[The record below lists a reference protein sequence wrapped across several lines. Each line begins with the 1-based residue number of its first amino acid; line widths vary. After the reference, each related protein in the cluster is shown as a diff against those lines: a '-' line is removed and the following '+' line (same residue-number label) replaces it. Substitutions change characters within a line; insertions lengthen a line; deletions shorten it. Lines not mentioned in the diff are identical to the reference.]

1 MSTPAVHRGT
11 VSLRRAV
18 TSWALG
24 ACLMSGAAGI
34 SLIATTGST
43 ALATR
48 VSQSPRGAANVSGA
62 FNAVT
67 LVPGSKDVI
76 AVGSWYGV
84 SSSGDVIEEW
94 NGSSWKNMKVPS
106 FGAGITSEALSGV
119 WAASASDVW
128 AVGYEVDASGQT
140 AQLLHWNGKSWKAD
154 TLTGLPANS
163 VLSAISG
170 VSSSDIWSVG
180 YGSGRVS
187 TAIEVHYNGTSWAVS
202 TQGPSNAI
210 LSGVAAVS
218 ASSVWAIG
226 SAGATPKP
234 LVLHYDGS
242 SWKSSSSP
250 AASDVY
256 FNAVS
261 ASGSTAW
268 VVGSVDTSKPA
279 AYSMEWTGSKWVSI
293 KMAVPS
299 GQAPRPTAV
308 LTLSSLDG
316 LGGRRG
322 EQQDQ
327 HELERLR
334 GGVHQGQVVERDAA
348 GCWERLLDRGPG
360 GLFRRQHLGSWFV
373 LHWKDLRV
381 SGPPSLV
388 SPHLQLE
395 GRADGH
401 SDGGDR
407 SLLR

>member
-18 TSWALG
+18 TSWALR

-308 LTLSSLDG
+308 LTLSSSTAWA
-316 LGGRRG
+316 GGEVNNKTNTNWSAYAEEFTKG
-322 EQQDQ
+322 KWSNET
-327 HELERLR
+327 LP
-334 GGVHQGQVVERDAA
+334 AA
-348 GCWERLLDRGPG
+348 GN
-360 GLFRRQHLGSWFV
+360 GSSIAALAASSAGNIWAAGSYFTG
-373 LHWKDLRV
+373 KIC
-381 SGPPSLV
+381 V
-388 SPHLQLE
+388 SPDHPLSYHHTSSWKVVPTATPT
-395 GRADGH
+395 GAIAH
-401 SDGGDR
+401 C
-407 SLLR
+407 